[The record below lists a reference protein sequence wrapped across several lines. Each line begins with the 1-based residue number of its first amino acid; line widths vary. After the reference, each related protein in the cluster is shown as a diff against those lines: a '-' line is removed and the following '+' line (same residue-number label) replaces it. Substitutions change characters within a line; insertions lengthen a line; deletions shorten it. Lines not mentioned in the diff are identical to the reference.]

1 MVTEDTALIGVCL
14 ACLRVRADV
23 DPGWLAQAS
32 AGKGRTTYFCSDE
45 FAFPARESVTSSTRC
60 PSCGNSS
67 EVIAV
72 DEEMAEVVTGF
83 VASRGNPPGM
93 PD

>member
-1 MVTEDTALIGVCL
+1 MDEMEPVGLCL

-23 DPGWLAQAS
+23 DAGWLALESAS
-32 AGKGRTTYFCSDE
+32 KKRTTYFCSDE

-72 DEEMAEVVTGF
+72 DEEMADRVTRFVTG
-83 VASRGNPPGM
+83 RGRSLGSTE
-93 PD
+93 